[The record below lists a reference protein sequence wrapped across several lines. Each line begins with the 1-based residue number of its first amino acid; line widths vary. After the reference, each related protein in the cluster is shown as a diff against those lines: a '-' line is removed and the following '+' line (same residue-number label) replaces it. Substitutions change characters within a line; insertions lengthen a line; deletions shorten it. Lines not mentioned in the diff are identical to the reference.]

1 MRHQIDAVRFDHNL
15 FFFLNQPASLESLGI
30 ETDLDTEDDWA
41 ALELEDGGLLEAFAG
56 ARCSVRVT
64 LWSPPPMMPI

>member
-1 MRHQIDAVRFDHNL
+1 MRHHINAVRFDHNL
-15 FFFLNQPASLESLGI
+15 FFFLNHPASLESLGI